1 MITEQSERIK
11 EAIVVILHDVFDE
24 NTFADKAIEFFFRNN
39 RITENEIRET
49 IAVGVYEILRKG
61 GILQYLS
68 KSDDTEQIVQ
78 YWFDNREVLEDLI
91 KNEAEKMSRQERLSV
106 TSWLDAFA
114 ASQLGESYDNIF
126 TSFYSNPLTYLRTNT
141 LVTSPEQLIQELKD
155 EGIESTLVE
164 NNTLVL
170 QSSKDL
176 FRTKAFAK
184 GCFEVQDIAS
194 QKVAEFC
201 DVKPAMRVIDACAGA
216 GGKSLHLAALMK
228 NRGRVLALDIYQE
241 KLESLKERAKRA
253 KASII
258 ETRLITSTKTIKRL
272 DESADRVLLD
282 APCSGSGVYRRNPDA
297 KWRLS
302 QEDITSL
309 VKTQDDILF
318 RYSRMT
324 KKGGLLIYVVCSVF
338 PCEGEERIQHFLQEK
353 GEEFTLV
360 EECRISPLKNCDGFY
375 MAKMKRE

>member
-39 RITENEIRET
+39 RITENEVREI
-49 IAVGVYEILRKG
+49 IAIGVYEILRKG
-61 GILQYLS
+61 GALQYLCT
-68 KSDDTEQIVQ
+68 SDDIETIVQ
-78 YWFDNREVLEDLI
+78 FWFDNREVLEGLI
-91 KNEAEKMSRQERLSV
+91 KETAGKMSRQERLSV
-106 TSWLDAFA
+106 TPWLDTFA
-114 ASQLGESYDNIF
+114 SSQLHESYDNVF

-141 LVTSPEQLIQELKD
+141 LVTSPEQLIQALKD
-155 EGIESTLVE
+155 EGIEANLVE

-201 DVKPAMRVIDACAGA
+201 DVKTTMRVIDACAGA

-338 PCEGEERIQHFLQEK
+338 PCEGEERVQHFLQEK

-360 EECRISPLKNCDGFY
+360 EECRISPLNNCDGFY
-375 MAKMKRE
+375 MAKIKRQ

>member
-1 MITEQSERIK
+1 M
-11 EAIVVILHDVFDE
+11 
-24 NTFADKAIEFFFRNN
+24 
-39 RITENEIRET
+39 
-49 IAVGVYEILRKG
+49 
-61 GILQYLS
+61 
-68 KSDDTEQIVQ
+68 
-78 YWFDNREVLEDLI
+78 
-91 KNEAEKMSRQERLSV
+91 
-106 TSWLDAFA
+106 
-114 ASQLGESYDNIF
+114 
-126 TSFYSNPLTYLRTNT
+126 
-141 LVTSPEQLIQELKD
+141 KD
-155 EGIESTLVE
+155 
-164 NNTLVL
+164 
-170 QSSKDL
+170 
-176 FRTKAFAK
+176 
-184 GCFEVQDIAS
+184 
-194 QKVAEFC
+194 
-201 DVKPAMRVIDACAGA
+201 
-216 GGKSLHLAALMK
+216 
-228 NRGRVLALDIYQE
+228 RGRVLALDIYQE

-353 GEEFTLV
+353 GQEFTLV
-360 EECRISPLKNCDGFY
+360 EECRISPLQNCDGFY
-375 MAKMKRE
+375 MAKMQRL